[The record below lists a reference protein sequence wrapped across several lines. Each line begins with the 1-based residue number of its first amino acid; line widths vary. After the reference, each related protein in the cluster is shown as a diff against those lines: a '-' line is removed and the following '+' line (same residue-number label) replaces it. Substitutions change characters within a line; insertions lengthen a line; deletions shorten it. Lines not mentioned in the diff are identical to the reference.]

1 MNYRSVYRVLSTKN
15 AIDVLFDIYEGC
27 KVEQYLTFSQ
37 LRERYKKSEASLRR
51 LTNRLSRSG
60 LIKSVKS
67 TQSKDKRTRIFIITD
82 AKICDMINAFTITL
96 REK

>member
-1 MNYRSVYRVLSTKN
+1 MNYRSVYRVLATKN

-37 LRERYKKSEASLRR
+37 LRERYKKSEPSLRR

-82 AKICDMINAFTITL
+82 AKICDMINAFTIAL